1 SPIDGRVGH
10 SNFHVGSLVNP
21 ASGVLV
27 EVVQLDPIRI
37 AFALEEGAFATKAGQ
52 HADIS
57 AMKQAWQALIDS
69 NGQRISG
76 ELTSVDNRIDPRT
89 ASVMLRAEFA
99 NPRHQL
105 LPGGN
110 V

>member
-1 SPIDGRVGH
+1 M
-10 SNFHVGSLVNP
+10 NP

-57 AMKQAWQALIDS
+57 AMKQAAGAD
-69 NGQRISG
+69 
-76 ELTSVDNRIDPRT
+76 
-89 ASVMLRAEFA
+89 
-99 NPRHQL
+99 
-105 LPGGN
+105 
-110 V
+110 